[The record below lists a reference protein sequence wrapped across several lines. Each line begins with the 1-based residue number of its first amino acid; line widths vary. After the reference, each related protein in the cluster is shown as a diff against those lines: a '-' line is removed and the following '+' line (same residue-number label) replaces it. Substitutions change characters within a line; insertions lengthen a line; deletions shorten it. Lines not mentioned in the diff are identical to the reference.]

1 MNLPIVDFQ
10 TAKDI
15 KELGFD
21 WKVNRAYL
29 WDNGKY
35 FLPQGE
41 LNIYFKDQNH
51 NLKPHRFSAP
61 TQVEV
66 CKWLRDEK
74 NISVIVEWYGAPG
87 QIEFEYEVC
96 FFVDVS
102 IMEVGYHYNTYEQ
115 AELAGIKK
123 AIEILKNK

>member
-21 WKVNRAYL
+21 WPVY
-29 WDNGKY
+29 
-35 FLPQGE
+35 
-41 LNIYFKDQNH
+41 NIYRNNESKRLHGLSQIPMDVNSQ
-51 NLKPHRFSAP
+51 KTSAISAP
-61 TQVEV
+61 TQAETVRWMRV
-66 CKWLRDEK
+66 EK

-96 FFVDVS
+96 SFVDVS